1 MPLFKI
7 DKKNFINHKTIAI
20 EGENFLH
27 LIKPLRKKINDNIFV
42 TDSFFIYRC
51 KIIKITKNHLEAD
64 ILSKQQVTK
73 NALIKISLYV
83 SIIKYSHFELL
94 LNTATQLGVNEIIPI
109 QTDFSQKNTSLNRYN
124 RGNKIIQEAAKQ
136 SFNPNP
142 PVLKNIIPFKNA
154 IQSKGFNIML
164 HPSAENNI
172 KNILKPEISSIV
184 NIYIGPEGGF
194 SENEIKLA
202 NRNKINIVSLPYYI
216 LRTETAVMSVVSNIL
231 FFYS

>member
-1 MPLFKI
+1 MHLFKI
-7 DKKNFINHKTIAI
+7 DNKNFINHNTIII
-20 EGENFLH
+20 EGDNFLH

-42 TDSFFIYRC
+42 TDSFFIYKC
-51 KIIKITKNHLEAD
+51 KIIKITKNHLEANV
-64 ILSKQQVTK
+64 LSKQPVIK

-83 SIIKYSHFELL
+83 SLIKYSHFELL
-94 LNTATQLGVNEIIPI
+94 LNTATQLGVNEIIPM

-124 RGNKIIQEAAKQ
+124 RWNKIIQEAAKQ

-142 PVLKNIIPFKNA
+142 PVLKNIILFKNA

-164 HPSAENNI
+164 HPPVKNNI

-184 NIYIGPEGGF
+184 NIYTGPEGGF

-202 NRNKINIVSLPYYI
+202 TENKINIVTLPYHI
-216 LRTETAVMSVVSNIL
+216 LRTETAVMTVVSNIL
-231 FFYS
+231 FYYS